1 MSSYSQQVGD
11 QECGRD
17 GSERAGEPS
26 GSNSQLEIHWVGEQI
41 SPSEERFEEAER

>member
-17 GSERAGEPS
+17 GSGRAGEPS
-26 GSNSQLEIHWVGEQI
+26 GANSQVEISWVGEQI
-41 SPSEERFEEAER
+41 STSEDRFEEAER